1 MLQLSCCPVL
11 FIESVDFLQV
21 ALLTELADA
30 WLFTVDQ
37 RMGVFASPGT
47 LVADAQEAIDA
58 HHIWLT
64 FLQEVGWPSLG
75 SRTRADCSI
84 KSFLSLSLLQTLN
97 VSNDDNSAQRLAIDG
112 VMRGLLGEV
121 LRNPGRF
128 SALQASCAARF
139 RLLQVALTFCGRPQL
154 AGKEAAVFEGTVRV
168 ALAWFAAPVSWQA
181 GDKAA
186 MR

>member
-1 MLQLSCCPVL
+1 MS
-11 FIESVDFLQV
+11 
-21 ALLTELADA
+21 LLTELADA

-37 RMGVFASPGT
+37 RMGLFAAPGT

-64 FLQEVGWPSLG
+64 FLQEVGWIAAAVGTVGAGCRTMTG
-75 SRTRADCSI
+75 SPL
-84 KSFLSLSLLQTLN
+84 SFSSQTLN
-97 VSNDDNSAQRLAIDG
+97 VSKDDHSAQRLAIDG
-112 VMRGLLGEV
+112 FMRSLLGEV
-121 LRNPGRF
+121 LRDPSRF

-139 RLLQVALTFCGRPQL
+139 RLLQVALSFCARPQL
-154 AGKEAAVFEGTVRV
+154 AGKEGAVFEGAVQV

-181 GDKAA
+181 SDKAA